1 MDRRRF
7 LRALG
12 LGAGALALAPAL
24 PVLALAGDEH
34 YARFAAARVAQPWL
48 AGWDTLEGDLAR
60 RALQVEGRL
69 PAALRGA
76 LYRNGPARFGRAG
89 LRYRHWFDGDGLVQ
103 AWRLGEHGVTHEA
116 RFVRTHKYQREE
128 AAGRFLIDGA
138 GTRIPGAEAIRNA
151 DDMNTA
157 NTSVL
162 SHAGALYALWEGG
175 SAWKLDPDT
184 LASVGPVTW
193 RDDLA
198 ALPFS
203 AHPLR
208 EADGSVWN
216 IGQLQ
221 FAAGGTLLVWR
232 LAADGT
238 LQSVTPLTVGHAG
251 YAHSFALSE
260 RHLVVVLAP
269 WVFEQADGPFL
280 ESLRWRPGVGSLALL
295 IDKQDPTR
303 FRRYELPA
311 GLAYHWADAGER
323 DGAVEVSGCWY
334 DDVPAVDA
342 EMEARMRGERR
353 VKPSLSRLVRLR
365 LPLDG
370 GAPSLETV
378 GPRGL
383 EFPDFAR
390 RDAGLQRH
398 LYALQQHG
406 PSVAA
411 YPNAVVALDRQRERE
426 ARYVYGPQVLV
437 EEHRFVPK
445 PGATRE
451 DDGWL
456 VGTAL
461 DAGRGEH
468 LLSVFEARDV
478 GAGPVCQARLPRMLP
493 LSFHAEF
500 ANA

>member
-1 MDRRRF
+1 
-7 LRALG
+7 
-12 LGAGALALAPAL
+12 
-24 PVLALAGDEH
+24 
-34 YARFAAARVAQPWL
+34 
-48 AGWDTLEGDLAR
+48 
-60 RALQVEGRL
+60 
-69 PAALRGA
+69 
-76 LYRNGPARFGRAG
+76 
-89 LRYRHWFDGDGLVQ
+89 
-103 AWRLGEHGVTHEA
+103 VTHEA
-116 RFVRTHKYQREE
+116 RFVRTHKYEREQ
-128 AAGRFLIDGA
+128 AAGRFLVDGA
-138 GTRIPGAEAIRNA
+138 GTRIAGAEAIRNA

-162 SHAGALYALWEGG
+162 ALDGALYALWEGG
-175 SAWKLDPDT
+175 SAWKLEPDT
-184 LASVGPVTW
+184 LQSVGPQTW
-193 RDDLA
+193 RDDLQA
-198 ALPFS
+198 VPFS

-208 EADGSVWN
+208 DVDGSVWN

-221 FAAGGTLLVWR
+221 FVAGGTLLLWR
-232 LAADGT
+232 IGRDGV
-238 LQSVTPLTVGHAG
+238 LLSATPLEVGHSG

-269 WVFEQADGPFL
+269 WLFEQADGPFL
-280 ESLRWRPGVGSLALL
+280 DSLRWRPQAGSLALL
-295 IDKQDPTR
+295 IDKHDPTH
-303 FRRYELPA
+303 FRRFELPA

-323 DGAVEVSGCWY
+323 DGAVELHGCWY

-342 EMEARMRGERR
+342 GMLARMRGDAPRKD
-353 VKPSLSRLVRLR
+353 VPSRLVRVR

-370 GAPSLETV
+370 GEATFEEA

-383 EFPDFAR
+383 EFPDFDR
-390 RDAGLQRH
+390 RSAGRRRH

-406 PSVAA
+406 ASVAE

-426 ARYVYGPQVLV
+426 ARYVYGPQVLA

-445 PGATRE
+445 PDATRE

-478 GAGPVCQARLPRMLP
+478 AAGPLCQARLPRMLP

-500 ANA
+500 APA